1 MIEHTK
7 KVTGNSV
14 LDLSDLKAGVINRP
28 KENRN
33 ALLRFIERRF
43 KTLHTFSQ
51 VDAGGAQLRLRLS
64 LDAANKSNAPLCRDY
79 ETVSP
84 SPVLQARRME
94 PQSVEGCFHTEQ
106 AGIYPKY
113 RDSLVKKDLNDNSF
127 LSLYKDKSQQ

>member
-1 MIEHTK
+1 
-7 KVTGNSV
+7 VTGNSV

-28 KENRN
+28 KEGRN

-51 VDAGGAQLRLRLS
+51 VDAGGAQLRLRLTLS
-64 LDAANKSNAPLCRDY
+64 GATNGTSASPPTCDY
-79 ETVSP
+79 DTASP

-94 PQSVEGCFHTEQ
+94 PQPVEGCFHTEQ

-113 RDSLVKKDLNDNSF
+113 GDSLKKKICF
-127 LSLYKDKSQQ
+127 LIKSC

>member
-1 MIEHTK
+1 M
-7 KVTGNSV
+7 

-28 KENRN
+28 KEGRN
-33 ALLRFIERRF
+33 GLLRFIDRRF

-64 LDAANKSNAPLCRDY
+64 LGAANGTSAPPPCDY
-79 ETVSP
+79 DTASP

-113 RDSLVKKDLNDNSF
+113 GDSLKKIL
-127 LSLYKDKSQQ
+127 KS

>member
-1 MIEHTK
+1 LIDNYLFEIVFEHTK

-14 LDLSDLKAGVINRP
+14 LDLSDLKAGVIIRP

-113 RDSLVKKDLNDNSF
+113 RDSLVK
-127 LSLYKDKSQQ
+127 